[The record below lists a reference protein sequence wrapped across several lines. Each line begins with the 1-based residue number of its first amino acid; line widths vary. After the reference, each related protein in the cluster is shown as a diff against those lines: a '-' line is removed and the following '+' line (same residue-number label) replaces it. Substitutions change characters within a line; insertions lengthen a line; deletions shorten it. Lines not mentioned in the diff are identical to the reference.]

1 MSPNLSTTVLVA
13 IFLSCVFGLVMIGI
27 WYFRK
32 GPASIKQKRLSRL
45 ATPTIKDDQTIV
57 PSKELPSALNLDISG
72 IRDWINRSLIS
83 LSSEKLKLKLSS
95 VYWAIT
101 DTEFILITIILA
113 ILTFLLGWLVFGSFL
128 GGLFLAIITIRAP
141 RFYLDMAISRRQ
153 KKFHIQLLD
162 VLVLVKGAVSA
173 GYGFMQ
179 SLDLA
184 IKEIPAPASEEFG
197 RVIHETNLGISLE
210 GAFTNLAQRMENE
223 DLQIVITAII
233 INSQVGGNLSTVL
246 EASINTIR
254 GRMQLMGEIQS
265 LTSYSRYVGY
275 LLTFLPFITGALVF
289 LVSPDYFDTVGTSI
303 ITQVIFGMAFF
314 GIIIGNIW
322 IRRIIRIKV

>member
-1 MSPNLSTTVLVA
+1 
-13 IFLSCVFGLVMIGI
+13 MIGI

-45 ATPTIKDDQTIV
+45 ATPTIEDDQTTV
-57 PSKELPSALNLDISG
+57 SSKELTSALNFDISG
-72 IRDWINRSLIS
+72 IRDWINSSLIS

-128 GGLFLAIITIRAP
+128 GGLFLAIVAIRFP

-289 LVSPDYFDTVGTSI
+289 LVSPDYFDTVRTSI